1 MQPYGIFVSYANG
14 DGTDEW
20 RTVKPV
26 RVSASNEEEAARA
39 AVLLADF
46 IYAEM
51 KAEALVR
58 IIAPDDGRV
67 VGEIRRPISN

>member
-1 MQPYGIFVSYANG
+1 MQPYGIFVSYAKD
-14 DGTDEW
+14 DGTGSW
-20 RTVKPV
+20 RTVEPM
-26 RVSASNEEEAARA
+26 RVQADSEEEACRA

-51 KAEALVR
+51 KAEVLVR
-58 IIAPDDGRV
+58 IIGPDDGRV